1 VQQAGSFVFAGV
13 AGTGKTGTG
22 PRQPGSHTTFP
33 LVPSS
38 TYFSARVP
46 RLTAPVKQIGFPG
59 SPLYN
64 WEYMSAHEANNP
76 FDLLRLAPPASPAPS
91 VDLHGAAEPQLDIDW
106 RQFHQGLASN
116 LVELFRRARSPKG
129 LLSASF
135 FRDSW
140 VERRIPRR
148 AVVAAALWHLAF
160 VVMPLPQISGPKRNH
175 AFDNAEI
182 TWSGPIEDFPLISAP
197 AHQAKLTPRGT
208 PEQSTAPEG
217 ADAFHPRQRIVT
229 DPLRPNHPRQTLIQ
243 PAAPP
248 EAPKLL
254 PTLPNMVQLAQSAQ
268 PVRPQLEISAKFL
281 KQLHPKERRVASDPS
296 SAPEVQLAEQRPAD
310 MALAMNSAGP
320 ERPKLQID
328 ASSAPRAAQRKQD
341 GATEP
346 APDVANQFTS
356 PNGSGQTLIA
366 LSANP
371 GPPAPVAPPPGNL
384 AARVTISPE
393 GKKPGVPGGS
403 PEAKPNSNGNN
414 EHPAGGTGAGPATG
428 ASSTGVSV
436 TGGSPKAPGT
446 VSGMGAGRLSMPSTR
461 PNYSRV
467 DATRE
472 EAPAVQ
478 TGPPNFAALGPDAKP
493 EAIFA
498 RRRVYSMNVNM
509 PNLNS
514 ATGSWILNFT
524 EMRTAPTGPVSTSG
538 GEVAEPLPLR
548 KVDPKYPPNAIAENI
563 EGEVILYAVI
573 RRDGSVDSIQ
583 LVKGIDPQLD
593 NNAMRALA
601 QWKFRPAEREG
612 EPVDLE
618 AIVHIPFRLPERR

>member
-1 VQQAGSFVFAGV
+1 
-13 AGTGKTGTG
+13 
-22 PRQPGSHTTFP
+22 
-33 LVPSS
+33 
-38 TYFSARVP
+38 
-46 RLTAPVKQIGFPG
+46 
-59 SPLYN
+59 
-64 WEYMSAHEANNP
+64 MSAHEVNNP
-76 FDLLRLAPPASPAPS
+76 FDLLRLHPPPAPPSPYAN
-91 VDLHGAAEPQLDIDW
+91 LHGAIEPQLDIDW

-116 LVELFRRARSPKG
+116 FAELFRRTRPPQG

-135 FRDSW
+135 FKDSW

-148 AVVAAALWHLAF
+148 AVFAAALWHVAF
-160 VVMPLPQISGPKRNH
+160 VVMPLPQISAPKRNH

-182 TWSGPIEDFPLISAP
+182 TWSGSIEDFPLVSAP
-197 AHQAKLTPRGT
+197 AHRPKPAPRGT
-208 PEQSTAPEG
+208 AEQPPAPEG
-217 ADAFHPRQRIVT
+217 ADAFHPRQRIFT
-229 DPLRPNHPRQTLIQ
+229 DPSRPNHPRQTLIQ

-254 PTLPNMVQLAQSAQ
+254 PNLPNTVQLAQSAQ

-281 KQLHPKERRVASDPS
+281 KQLHPKERRVATNTTA
-296 SAPEVQLAEQRPAD
+296 APEVQMAEQHPGE
-310 MALAMNSAGP
+310 LPLPMNSAAP
-320 ERPKLQID
+320 ERPKLQIN
-328 ASSAPRAAQRKQD
+328 AGSAPRAAQRQQD
-341 GATEP
+341 GAAEP
-346 APDVANQFTS
+346 APDVANQLTS
-356 PNGSGQTLIA
+356 PNGSAQTLIA

-371 GPPAPVAPPPGNL
+371 GPPAPVAAPAGNL

-403 PEAKPNSNGNN
+403 PDAKPNSNGINGA
-414 EHPAGGTGAGPATG
+414 EHAAGGTGPGGATG
-428 ASSTGVSV
+428 TASAGVSI
-436 TGGSPKAPGT
+436 TGGSPKAPSN
-446 VSGMGAGRLSMPSTR
+446 VSGLGASKLSMPSAR
-461 PNYSRV
+461 PNYSRA

-472 EAPAVQ
+472 DAPTAQ
-478 TGPPNFAALGPDAKP
+478 SGPPNFSALAPDAKP

-524 EMRTAPTGPVSTSG
+524 EMHTAPTGPASTSG
-538 GEVAEPLPLR
+538 GEVAEPSPLR

-583 LVKGIDPQLD
+583 LVKGIDAQLD

-601 QWKFRPAEREG
+601 QWKFRPAERNG

-618 AIVHIPFRLPERR
+618 AIVHIPFRLPER